1 MSESAV
7 GSVRVEEVE
16 LPGIGMR
23 YDLMTHKGRRVGVL
37 KHRSGR
43 RDLLV
48 FSREDPDACS
58 ETVRMTDEESAV
70 LGELLGVPRIVDTL
84 TGIPVEGLLSE
95 QIPIEPDSPYANR
108 TLGETQART
117 RTGASIVAVIR
128 GQETIISPTPDFRF
142 QAGDVVVVVGTREGV
157 RDRTPMQPICDALP
171 LYGARSRV
179 DGRAHSAP
187 QRRLASEPPGRPIP
201 RRPRSTPS

>member
-1 MSESAV
+1 MPDSAL

-23 YDLMTHKGRRVGVL
+23 YDLMTHKGRRVGVVQ
-37 KHRSGR
+37 HRSGR

-58 ETVRMTDEESAV
+58 ETVRMTDEESST
-70 LGELLGVPRIVDTL
+70 LGELLGSPRIVDTL

-95 QIPIEPDSPYANR
+95 QIPIERGSPYADR

-117 RTGASIVAVIR
+117 RTGASIVALIR
-128 GQETIISPTPDFRF
+128 GEETIISPTPDFLF
-142 QAGDVVVVVGTREGV
+142 QPGDVVVVVGTREGV
-157 RDRTPMQPICDALP
+157 RGVSSILT
-171 LYGARSRV
+171 S
-179 DGRAHSAP
+179 
-187 QRRLASEPPGRPIP
+187 
-201 RRPRSTPS
+201 

>member
-1 MSESAV
+1 MSDSAV

-157 RDRTPMQPICDALP
+157 R
-171 LYGARSRV
+171 GV
-179 DGRAHSAP
+179 
-187 QRRLASEPPGRPIP
+187 
-201 RRPRSTPS
+201 STILTS

>member
-1 MSESAV
+1 MADSAV

-23 YDLMTHKGRRVGVL
+23 YVLMTQKGKRVGVV

-48 FSREDPDACS
+48 YSREDPDACS
-58 ETVRMTDEESAV
+58 ETVRMTEDESST
-70 LGELLGVPRIVDTL
+70 LGELLGAPHIVDTL
-84 TGIPVEGLLSE
+84 TGIPVQGLMSE
-95 QIPIEPDSPYANR
+95 QIPIEPDSPFAGR

-128 GQETIISPTPDFRF
+128 GEDALISPTPDFRF
-142 QAGDVVVVVGTREGV
+142 QPGDGVVVVGTRKGV
-157 RDRTPMQPICDALP
+157 RGVFAILT
-171 LYGARSRV
+171 S
-179 DGRAHSAP
+179 
-187 QRRLASEPPGRPIP
+187 
-201 RRPRSTPS
+201 

>member
-1 MSESAV
+1 MPDSAV

-23 YDLMTHKGRRVGVL
+23 YDLMTHKGRRVGVV

-58 ETVRMTDEESAV
+58 ETVRMTDEESSA
-70 LGELLGVPRIVDTL
+70 LGELLGAPHIVDTL

-95 QIPIEPDSPYANR
+95 QIPIEADSPFANR

-142 QAGDVVVVVGTREGV
+142 QPRDVVVVVGTREGV
-157 RDRTPMQPICDALP
+157 R
-171 LYGARSRV
+171 GV
-179 DGRAHSAP
+179 
-187 QRRLASEPPGRPIP
+187 
-201 RRPRSTPS
+201 STILTS

>member
-1 MSESAV
+1 MPDSALDT
-7 GSVRVEEVE
+7 VRVEEVE

-23 YDLMTHKGRRVGVL
+23 YDLMTRKGRRIGVVQ
-37 KHRSGR
+37 HRSGR

-58 ETVRMTDEESAV
+58 ETVRMTDEESST

-84 TGIPVEGLLSE
+84 TGIQVEGLLSE
-95 QIPIEPDSPYANR
+95 QIAIEPDSPFANR

-128 GQETIISPTPDFRF
+128 AQDTIISPTPDFRF
-142 QAGDVVVVVGTREGV
+142 QPGDGVVVVGTREGV
-157 RDRTPMQPICDALP
+157 R
-171 LYGARSRV
+171 GV
-179 DGRAHSAP
+179 
-187 QRRLASEPPGRPIP
+187 
-201 RRPRSTPS
+201 STILTS

>member
-1 MSESAV
+1 MSESAQDT
-7 GSVRVEEVE
+7 VRVEEVE

-58 ETVRMTDEESAV
+58 ETLRMTDEESAA
-70 LGELLGVPRIVDTL
+70 LGELLGAPHIIDTL

-95 QIPIEPDSPYANR
+95 QIPIEPDSPYATR
-108 TLGETQART
+108 TLGDTQART

-142 QAGDVVVVVGTREGV
+142 RPGDVVVVVGTRDGV
-157 RDRTPMQPICDALP
+157 R
-171 LYGARSRV
+171 GV
-179 DGRAHSAP
+179 
-187 QRRLASEPPGRPIP
+187 
-201 RRPRSTPS
+201 STILTT

>member
-1 MSESAV
+1 MSEPAV

-23 YDLMTHKGRRVGVL
+23 YDLMTRKGRRVGVVQ
-37 KHRSGR
+37 HRSGR

-58 ETVRMTDEESAV
+58 ETVRMTEEESAT
-70 LGELLGVPRIVDTL
+70 LGELLGAPRIIDTL
-84 TGIPVEGLLSE
+84 TAIQVEGLLSE
-95 QIPIEPDSPYANR
+95 QIPIEPESPFANR

-142 QAGDVVVVVGTREGV
+142 QPGDVVVVVGTRGGV
-157 RDRTPMQPICDALP
+157 R
-171 LYGARSRV
+171 GV
-179 DGRAHSAP
+179 SAI
-187 QRRLASEPPGRPIP
+187 LTG
-201 RRPRSTPS
+201 